1 MENNNLL
8 LRIRTNIGL
17 TTADA
22 AQLVHVTRR
31 TWELWESGKT
41 RVPTA
46 KLELIKQKIEK
57 MHVSS
62 GYDGSELV
70 VVTMNADGYEMPV
83 DVVSNRSFC
92 SLEENGDGTY
102 IIRSLAIDRCSKRP
116 YVHSQRFSREGDEH
130 VIRAVKKWK
139 SVVNG

>member
-1 MENNNLL
+1 MENNDLL
-8 LRIRTNIGL
+8 FRIRTNIGL
-17 TTADA
+17 TTTDA

-31 TWELWESGKT
+31 TWELWESGKA
-41 RVPTA
+41 RVPAA

-57 MHVSS
+57 MCAPS
-62 GYDGSELV
+62 GHDGSELV

-83 DVVSNRSFC
+83 DVVSSRGFC
-92 SLEENGDGTY
+92 ALEENGDGTY
-102 IIRSLAIDRCSKRP
+102 TIRSLAIDWYSKRP
-116 YVHSQRFSREGDEH
+116 YVHSQRFSREGNEH